1 MAVTHRTAINYN
13 ILHCG
18 TAAKIIT
25 DVVSVFHPL
34 LDSWGGAGG
43 GETNIIDD
51 Y

>member
-1 MAVTHRTAINYN
+1 MAVTRRTAINYN
-13 ILHCG
+13 ILLHCG

-25 DVVSVFHPL
+25 DVSVFHPL

-43 GETNIIDD
+43 GETIIIDD